1 MAGERIMESLR
12 DKIIKSK
19 KEATELDVM
28 QKLEAAQKDF
38 ASLEMFHAREYEDF
52 SFHIRAL
59 QNLLMT
65 RTVVIAN
72 RQEQEKQDSNRCC
85 DDPDITEIE
94 TMAGI
99 TRFCGTCG
107 KEHE

>member
-1 MAGERIMESLR
+1 MAGKRVMESLR

-72 RQEQEKQDSNRCC
+72 RQEQDSDECC